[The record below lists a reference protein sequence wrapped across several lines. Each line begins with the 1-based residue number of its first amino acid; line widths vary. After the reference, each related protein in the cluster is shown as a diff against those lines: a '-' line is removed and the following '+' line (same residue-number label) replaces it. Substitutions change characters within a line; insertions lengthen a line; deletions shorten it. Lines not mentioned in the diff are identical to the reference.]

1 MKKAKMDY
9 LQFIERIYDDLYKSI
24 YEDTCYVFLCGGAGK
39 NCIRDKVRKHLEEK
53 QIQVLYPEDLFIEI
67 LNRNKNTDLLQYEN
81 LLAESADII
90 FIVCESI
97 GSSAELGAF
106 VQNDIMRNKLL
117 VGINKKYSRDKS
129 FIMDGPVKKIKNNAS
144 EKVMIYNVN
153 DLSEFYDNLDRYF
166 KLIKSKIKS
175 KRFTSA
181 KKKSAFSLLPEY
193 ISFIPLVIYFFKE
206 INRSELFI
214 NAKLF
219 VNKRF
224 GDQKDYNELFNA
236 ALNFLHKLGIVA
248 MDSTSAI
255 KGNWHNETLRLSRKG
270 YVWVLELLENS
281 HIPNKLLLHDK
292 LRCDILKEQ
301 LYK

>member
-1 MKKAKMDY
+1 MDY

-166 KLIKSKIKS
+166 KLIK
-175 KRFTSA
+175 
-181 KKKSAFSLLPEY
+181 
-193 ISFIPLVIYFFKE
+193 
-206 INRSELFI
+206 
-214 NAKLF
+214 
-219 VNKRF
+219 
-224 GDQKDYNELFNA
+224 
-236 ALNFLHKLGIVA
+236 
-248 MDSTSAI
+248 
-255 KGNWHNETLRLSRKG
+255 
-270 YVWVLELLENS
+270 
-281 HIPNKLLLHDK
+281 
-292 LRCDILKEQ
+292 
-301 LYK
+301 